1 MKKKYEVPTTFIID
15 IQAEGSLA
23 DIVVTSRDPQ
33 ESEDLDSDGTGNK
46 APQNPSSF
54 WG

>member
-1 MKKKYEVPTTFIID
+1 MKKKYEAPTTFIID

-33 ESEDLDSDGTGNK
+33 ESEDLDSDGTGNTTPK
-46 APQNPSSF
+46 NPSSF